1 MCVSEDGTQEF
12 SSIAVATISSA
23 ATADRNMQNLIN
35 IELANEFR
43 GGIKNILDTG
53 QYTMCCFDRQRILG
67 T

>member
-43 GGIKNILDTG
+43 GGIKNILDIG